1 MIDVQE
7 AFNIVISN
15 TKLLKSEDVTLI
27 NSLNRVLA
35 QDISSK
41 DNLPPF
47 NKSCMDGYAL
57 KSEDTKDEM
66 SKFEIK
72 GIIKAGDFSDIVLQN
87 SEAIKIMTGAPV
99 PKGAD
104 AVIQI
109 EKVKV
114 EGKELHVLE
123 KVSPGTNIFKTGE
136 EIKIGDVALKKGKI
150 LRPAEIG
157 LLASLGYTKI
167 KCYKAPKII
176 VISTGDELINIDQNL
191 TQGKIRNC
199 NEYTLISLIKNL
211 NAEVKSYGIIR
222 DDKDKIF
229 NAIKTAF
236 EEGDIVITT
245 GGASVGDYDFIED
258 VLREIE
264 IDVKFTSVAI
274 KPGKPVVF
282 ATFKDKLFFGL
293 PGNPLSVINSFENFV
308 APSIKKM
315 MGRDDVFS
323 KEFPVTLK
331 DDFKSGKERDAYI
344 YVYIKKEGNHY
355 YAYNVG
361 RQDSNGLFTLT
372 KSNGVVIMKKGISVA
387 KIGDILNGK
396 FIFK

>member
-1 MIDVQE
+1 MIDVHE
-7 AFNIVISN
+7 AFNIVMNN
-15 TKLLKSEDVTLI
+15 TKLLKSEDMSLI

-35 QDISSK
+35 EDISSK

-47 NKSCMDGYAL
+47 DKSCMDGYAL
-57 KSEDTKDEM
+57 KSEDTKEKM
-66 SKFEIK
+66 SKFRIK
-72 GIIKAGDFSDIVLQN
+72 GSIKAGDFPDIVLKN
-87 SEAIKIMTGAPV
+87 GEAIKIMTGAPV

-150 LRPAEIG
+150 IRPAEIG

-176 VISTGDELINIDQNL
+176 IINTGDELININQNL
-191 TQGKIRNC
+191 MQGKIRNC
-199 NEYTLISLIKNL
+199 NEYTLIALIKNL

-222 DDKDKIF
+222 DDKNKIF

-236 EEGDIVITT
+236 EEGDIIITT

-258 VLREIE
+258 VLQKVGTDI
-264 IDVKFTSVAI
+264 KFTSVAI

-293 PGNPLSVINSFENFV
+293 PGNPLSVINSFETF
-308 APSIKKM
+308 AASSIKKM
-315 MGRDDVFS
+315 MGREDIFS
-323 KEFPVTLK
+323 HEFPVILK
-331 DDFKSGKERDAYI
+331 DDFKSRKERDCYM
-344 YVYIKKEGNHY
+344 YVDIKKEDNHY
-355 YAYNVG
+355 YAYDVG

-372 KSNGVVIMKKGISVA
+372 KSNGVVIMKKGTNIA
-387 KIGDILNGK
+387 KAGDILNGK

>member
-199 NEYTLISLIKNL
+199 NEYTLIALIKNL

>member
-1 MIDVQE
+1 MIDVHE
-7 AFNIVISN
+7 AFNIVMNN
-15 TKLLKSEDVTLI
+15 TKLLKSEDMSLI

-35 QDISSK
+35 EDISSK

-47 NKSCMDGYAL
+47 DKSCMDGYAL
-57 KSEDTKDEM
+57 KSEDTKEKM
-66 SKFEIK
+66 SKFQIK
-72 GIIKAGDFSDIVLQN
+72 GSIKAGDFSDIVLKN
-87 SEAIKIMTGAPV
+87 GEAIKIMTGAPV

-104 AVIQI
+104 AIIQI

-150 LRPAEIG
+150 VRPAEIG

-167 KCYKAPKII
+167 KCYKVPKII
-176 VISTGDELINIDQNL
+176 IINTGDELINIDQNL
-191 TQGKIRNC
+191 MQGKIRNC
-199 NEYTLISLIKNL
+199 NEYTLIALIKNL

-222 DDKDKIF
+222 DDKNKIF

-236 EEGDIVITT
+236 EEGDIIITT

-258 VLREIE
+258 VLKEIGTD
-264 IDVKFTSVAI
+264 IKFTSVAI

-293 PGNPLSVINSFENFV
+293 PGNPLSVINSFESFV
-308 APSIKKM
+308 APSIKKNDWK
-315 MGRDDVFS
+315 R
-323 KEFPVTLK
+323 
-331 DDFKSGKERDAYI
+331 
-344 YVYIKKEGNHY
+344 
-355 YAYNVG
+355 
-361 RQDSNGLFTLT
+361 
-372 KSNGVVIMKKGISVA
+372 
-387 KIGDILNGK
+387 
-396 FIFK
+396 